1 MTNKI
6 VLENMKHRPMRS
18 LLSILLIAV
27 PVTMILCLIGLSR
40 GMSEDSQARARG
52 IGADVIVRA
61 STASSVTSFSGNA
74 LPEGLVKYIEQQP
87 HVKMAMGV
95 IVHSVELPLT
105 VQGIDM
111 EKFNKMSGGFDYLA
125 GGPLKNDN
133 DILVDR
139 YYADQRHV
147 KVGDSLKLLNREWHV
162 AGIIG
167 PGKLARIVVK
177 KSVLQDLDSAP
188 NRVTAIYVQGDNPAH
203 AGQLAQ
209 ELTTALK
216 GGYGVMT
223 MREFL
228 AMFEV
233 NNIPALKVFIE
244 VIIGLG
250 VVIGFAVVALSMYM
264 AVLQRTREI
273 GILKALGGSK
283 GFVVRIILT
292 EAWVLALGGTVLGI
306 VMSFGAAHLIRAF
319 APASM
324 PMIIVKS
331 WWPIAGVIT
340 LVGATMGALYPGL
353 SAARQDPIEALAY
366 E

>member
-1 MTNKI
+1 
-6 VLENMKHRPMRS
+6 MKHRPMRS

-40 GMSEDSQARARG
+40 GMSEDSQSRARG
-52 IGADVIVRA
+52 IGADVIVRG
-61 STASSVTSFSGNA
+61 STASSVTSFSGNSVPEA
-74 LPEGLVKYIEQQP
+74 LVQHIEGLP

-95 IVHSVELPLT
+95 IVHSLELPLN
-105 VQGIDM
+105 VQGIDLDR
-111 EKFNKMSGGFDYLA
+111 FDRMSGGFQYLA
-125 GGPLKNDN
+125 GGPLKGDY
-133 DILVDR
+133 DILVDQL
-139 YYADQRHV
+139 YADQKHLQ
-147 KVGDSLKLLNREWHV
+147 VGDTLKLLNHEWRV

-177 KSVLQDLDSAP
+177 KSILQELDSAS
-188 NRVTAIYVQGDNPAH
+188 NKVSAVYVQGDDPAH
-203 AGQLAQ
+203 ADQLAK
-209 ELTTALK
+209 ELQQALPNF
-216 GGYGVMT
+216 GVMT

-233 NNIPALKVFIE
+233 NNIPQLKIFID
-244 VIIGLG
+244 VILGLG
-250 VVIGFAVVALSMYM
+250 VVIGFAVVCLSMYM

-283 GFVVRIILT
+283 GFVLRIILT
-292 EAWVLALGGTVLGI
+292 EAFALAIGGTILGI
-306 VMSFGAAHLIRAF
+306 LFSYGAGHLIRAF

-331 WWPIAGVIT
+331 WWPVAGLIT
-340 LVGATMGALYPGL
+340 LAGASLGALYPGL

>member
-1 MTNKI
+1 VTNKI

-52 IGADVIVRA
+52 VGADVVVRA
-61 STASSVTSFSGNA
+61 ATASSVTSFSGNA
-74 LPEGLVKYIEQQP
+74 LSEGIVKLLEQQP

-95 IVHSVELPLT
+95 IVHALELPLN

-111 EKFNKMSGGFDYLA
+111 EKFTRMSGGFDYLE
-125 GGPLKNDN
+125 GGPLEGDH

-139 YYADQRHV
+139 LYADQRHV
-147 KVGDSLKLLNREWHV
+147 KVGDSMKLLNLEWRV

-167 PGKLARIVVK
+167 TGKLARIVVK
-177 KSVLQDLDSAP
+177 KSVLQELDAAS
-188 NRVTAIYVQGDNPAH
+188 NRVTMIYVQGDDPKRADEL
-203 AGQLAQ
+203 AKQLKKTL
-209 ELTTALK
+209 E
-216 GGYGVMT
+216 GYNIMT

-233 NNIPALKVFIE
+233 NNIPQLKIFIE
-244 VIIGLG
+244 VILGLG
-250 VVIGFAVVALSMYM
+250 VVIGFAVVCLSMYM

-273 GILKALGGSK
+273 GILKAIGGSK
-283 GFVVRIILT
+283 AFVVRIILT
-292 EAWVLALGGTVLGI
+292 EAWVLAIGGTILGI
-306 VMSFGAAHLIRAF
+306 LLSYGASHLIRTF

-331 WWPIAGVIT
+331 WWPVAGLIT
-340 LVGATMGALYPGL
+340 LAGATIGALYPGL
-353 SAARQDPIEALAY
+353 TAARQDPIEALAY